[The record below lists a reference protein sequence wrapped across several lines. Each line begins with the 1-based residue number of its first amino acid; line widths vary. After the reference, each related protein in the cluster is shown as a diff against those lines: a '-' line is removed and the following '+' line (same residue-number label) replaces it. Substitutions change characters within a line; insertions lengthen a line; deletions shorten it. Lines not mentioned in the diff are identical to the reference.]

1 MRSHFSVLYVKM
13 VEIFTFL
20 CYNHY
25 VTLDVKVYTGMNE
38 NILSA
43 FKNELGYVDATNQYV
58 ELSVRMT
65 EKDYGSVLKS
75 DLRELAQ
82 SVNLNVSSLAEDYMC
97 RISKSYIVNVNSC
110 FENFLKSFRH
120 LPGSPTNITE
130 IEKTKEDDWLEWT
143 LNIAF
148 SSIDNDIKNDV
159 YVCEYYRLIRNHIVH
174 NGESSSPLKSK
185 RALIKTTDNP
195 RLNAPNGLDSLT
207 FDDQVLFSRAAYNVA
222 KYIFNNSQYDIN
234 AIIKANR
241 ERLIDLI
248 KPFQEPGSHSRA
260 TKKVKY
266 FIGLS
271 YPALRDVDWECV
283 VSTLLN

>member
-1 MRSHFSVLYVKM
+1 M

-25 VTLDVKVYTGMNE
+25 VTSNAKVYTGMNE

-58 ELSVRMT
+58 ELSVRMA
-65 EKDYGSVLKS
+65 EKEHGSDIKN
-75 DLRELAQ
+75 DLQGLAQ
-82 SVNLNVSSLAEDYMC
+82 SVNLNVSALSEDYMC

-110 FENFLKSFRH
+110 LENFLKSFRH

-174 NGESSSPLKSK
+174 NGESSSPLKSR